1 LRAIHPQRAVHT
13 HTMRLLFAPVSAP
26 QGMGEYARA
35 REIAAAMT
43 RRWPDAQIHFVV
55 SREASY
61 AQDVPFPATLLP
73 SSPTFHSKEVAQVMR
88 EFRPDVVIFDNA
100 GRTSQLRAAHEL
112 GARIVFVSSRA
123 RQRRKAFRL
132 RWMRL
137 IDEHWIAYPEFI
149 AGSLSA
155 FERLKVALLKRPAIR
170 YLDTI
175 LPEPQPQEAAATL
188 ARFGLDPN
196 NYVLVVPGGGTAHP
210 GASNAPQIMTE
221 AAERLAARGHATLL
235 IGANAPSRDGEL
247 PLLRHT
253 PRVAMVELTALLRS
267 ARLVISNGGDTLLQ
281 AIACSRPCVAAAI
294 AHDQALR
301 IARCEA
307 AGLVT
312 GAKLDADELERAAVS
327 LICDEHRRAEQ
338 LGNMAR
344 LPLTNGLGTA
354 VASIEKLVAL

>member
-1 LRAIHPQRAVHT
+1 
-13 HTMRLLFAPVSAP
+13 MRLLFAPVSAP

-35 REIAAAMT
+35 REIAAAVT

-61 AQDVPFPATLLP
+61 AKDVPFPATLLP

-149 AGSLSA
+149 AGSLSP

-210 GASNAPQIMTE
+210 GAPDAPQIMTE

-235 IGANAPSRDGEL
+235 IGANTPSRAGEL

-327 LICDEHRRAEQ
+327 LICDEHRTAEQ

-344 LPLTNGLGTA
+344 QPLTNGLGTA